1 MADVNDDE
9 RAVQGEDAAIP
20 RVTTDEVLERLERA
34 LGAWPRE
41 AGAPALATDADH
53 TLWDGDV
60 GFDLYEA
67 LLAERAARPAARDAL
82 RREAEACGAAYAPE
96 DDAPALAAALYE
108 AFKAGRYAEDR
119 AFAMMA
125 WAFAGWTEGELAA
138 FSERVFQARGLDARI
153 RPGMRA
159 VLDWARAR
167 GVKVLV
173 VSASPQIVVE
183 RGVARLG
190 VAPGEVLAMRPRVE
204 GGVIRPELAAPATYA
219 EGKVQAVRR
228 AAGQGARLIAGF
240 GDSAYDAPM
249 MRLAAVPVAVTPA
262 AKLLALCPTIPGV
275 VVLERPIAPAAP
287 APRGAEA

>member
-1 MADVNDDE
+1 M
-9 RAVQGEDAAIP
+9 QGDGAAIP
-20 RVTTDEVLERLERA
+20 RVTTDEVLERLQQAFE
-34 LGAWPRE
+34 AWPRE

-60 GFDLYEA
+60 GFDIFEA
-67 LLAERAARPAARDAL
+67 LLAERAARPAVRDAL
-82 RREAEACGAAYAPE
+82 RREADACGAAYAAD

-108 AFKAGRYAEDR
+108 AYKDGRYAEDR

-125 WAFAGWTEGELAA
+125 WAFAGWTEAELAA
-138 FSERVFQARGLDARI
+138 FAEQVFQARGLDARL

-167 GVKVLV
+167 GVNILV
-173 VSASPQIVVE
+173 VSASPQLVVE

-190 VAPGEVLAMRPRVE
+190 VAPGEVRAMQPRVE
-204 GGVIRPELAAPATYA
+204 AGVIQPELAAPATYG

-228 AAGQGARLIAGF
+228 AVGQGARLIAGF

-249 MRLAAVPVAVTPA
+249 MRLAAVPVAVTPGL
-262 AKLLALCPTIPGV
+262 KLLALCPTIPGV
-275 VVLERPIAPAAP
+275 VILDRPVAPIAP
-287 APRGAEA
+287 APRGVEA